1 MPEVKAVMA
10 PLPGQSFNPSATA
23 HKGVLNKVYLEEK
36 TEIEKE
42 KALSLKNQ
50 CKPTEVLEAEEV

>member
-1 MPEVKAVMA
+1 
-10 PLPGQSFNPSATA
+10 
-23 HKGVLNKVYLEEK
+23 VLNKVYIEEK

-50 CKPTEVLEAEEV
+50 NKITMIADDD